1 MAAEEKNV
9 LKPMSLLLLLVLTA
23 CGFGRGEP
31 TVIDGSS
38 AEAFSRT
45 LGEAKSDLG
54 PKERLKFEAAYAEY
68 KAQVF
73 ADADN
78 RQEYERLLREGMDG
92 LTGPRIVAK
101 FDENTEKARN
111 DAADAIF
118 DAKRALK
125 GNAKPAQ

>member
-9 LKPMSLLLLLVLTA
+9 FKPISLLPLLALAA
-23 CGFGRGEP
+23 CGFGGGAP

-38 AEAFSRT
+38 AEAFKST

-92 LTGPRIVAK
+92 LTAPRIVAK
-101 FDENTEKARN
+101 FDENAQKTRN

-125 GNAKPAQ
+125 GGGKATQ

>member
-1 MAAEEKNV
+1 LNV
-9 LKPMSLLLLLVLTA
+9 PKSLPLLLCLALAA
-23 CGFGRGEP
+23 CGLGRGEP

-38 AEAFSRT
+38 PEAFKRS
-45 LGEAKSDLG
+45 LSEAKADLG

-73 ADADN
+73 AEADN
-78 RQEYERLLREGMDG
+78 RQEYERLLRDGMSG
-92 LTGPRIVAK
+92 LTAPRIVAK
-101 FDENTEKARN
+101 FDENVSKAGN

-125 GNAKPAQ
+125 GGGTGAR